1 MKKILFFALV
11 TLICSSSSCK
21 PDPVPAPVEVKNGV
35 MSLTF
40 KPTYG
45 SKPLT
50 INKIYDY
57 NGKKVRFTKWQFLIN
72 NACFVKDARNP
83 VNTCGNENSVALVD
97 LTTLDDSLKS
107 VNGYKITLNSLP
119 VGSFQSF
126 NFTVGLGPLLND
138 KLPKDFPS
146 SNPLSDGANYWIDW
160 KSFIFSKLEGLMD
173 KDGDGKFET
182 GFTLHT
188 GGRTNTFVA
197 GFWTDFQVDEKGTT
211 NLNMDAN
218 LTDLLQGIDLTTV
231 NSTHQTGDEPTMLK
245 MMNNYLFAITVK

>member
-21 PDPVPAPVEVKNGV
+21 PDPVPAPVEVKNGI

-83 VNTCGNENSVALVD
+83 VNTCGNENTVALVD

-146 SNPLSDGANYWIDW
+146 SNPLSDGQTI
-160 KSFIFSKLEGLMD
+160 GLI
-173 KDGDGKFET
+173 GKVLF
-182 GFTLHT
+182 FP
-188 GGRTNTFVA
+188 
-197 GFWTDFQVDEKGTT
+197 
-211 NLNMDAN
+211 NLK
-218 LTDLLQGIDLTTV
+218 V
-231 NSTHQTGDEPTMLK
+231 
-245 MMNNYLFAITVK
+245 